1 MSTTKPSEKILQAME
16 IIGSPE
22 RWTKCTLARDSDGV
36 AINLRDSDAVCFC
49 SIGALDKVKSS
60 ATVKHYVSTS
70 VPLTTTYGFAGVID
84 FNDAPETKHKDVMNM
99 FMTAAFLALSEGK

>member
-16 IIGSPE
+16 IIGDRK
-22 RWTKCTLARDSDGV
+22 RWTKGTFARDSDGV
-36 AINLRDSDAVCFC
+36 TINPRDSDAVCFC

-60 ATVKHYVSTS
+60 ATVKDYVFTS
-70 VPLTTTYGFAGVID
+70 VPLTTYGFAGVVD